1 MCGQIWGNL
10 ENIAHQ
16 AITVKSHLDDNTEE
30 GCDDVIEDSTPA
42 SINMPASSDYVLM
55 QLESLG
61 HILSYC
67 LLDTG
72 QAGGLAT
79 ASSQSSLPSIHS
91 AVASFVH
98 ILDAKTRKPP
108 ANKEHILAARQ
119 SLLSMTPRL
128 MVALTKLWNAAS
140 DASTVWLVGSG
151 KAVKGMILE
160 LLSPLAKVH
169 PTHFLSALS
178 IARWELNESG
188 GVEGTRLIQLV
199 SSLKIFPMTTVIST
213 LRQVIKSP
221 PSISGSLGHRLE
233 VYAMEFLSAYL
244 SSLNQNIL
252 AEAWGSLKD
261 LLKDCL
267 SLKPAS
273 VFLGLEILHQSVT
286 RDILTNMDKK
296 EIRYTDHCFYFLWTF
311 IKEQSSK
318 FKFYEHVLLFVDSKP
333 WVLFIKS

>member
-1 MCGQIWGNL
+1 MTSVCGQIWGNL
-10 ENIAHQ
+10 ENIAQQ
-16 AITVKSHLDDNTEE
+16 AINAKCQDNLNLSKASTHHDKDNDKSPESL
-30 GCDDVIEDSTPA
+30 
-42 SINMPASSDYVLM
+42 PASSDYVLM

-72 QAGGLAT
+72 QAGGLLSS
-79 ASSQSSLPSIHS
+79 SSQSSLPSIHS

-98 ILDAKTRKPP
+98 SLDNKTRKPP
-108 ANKEHILAARQ
+108 ANKAHMLAARQ

-128 MVALTKLWNAAS
+128 VVALTTLWNAAS
-140 DASTVWLVGSG
+140 DSSTVWLVGSG

-169 PTHFLSALS
+169 PAHFLSALS
-178 IARWELNESG
+178 IARWELNEG
-188 GVEGTRLIQLV
+188 GGSDGTRLIHLV

-213 LRQVIKSP
+213 LRQVLKSP
-221 PSISGSLGHRLE
+221 PTISGSLGNRLE

-244 SSLNQNIL
+244 ASLNQNIL
-252 AEAWGSLKD
+252 TDAWGSLKD

-267 SLKPAS
+267 ILKPAS
-273 VFLGLEILHQSVT
+273 VFLALEILHQSVT

-296 EIRYTDHCFYFLWTF
+296 EIR
-311 IKEQSSK
+311 
-318 FKFYEHVLLFVDSKP
+318 
-333 WVLFIKS
+333 